1 MVPADK
7 EELRKLVTDATMETY
22 EDLSYQLIKYGKS
35 LDRETNGCYIT
46 NRTNKT

>member
-22 EDLSYQLIKYGKS
+22 EDLSYHKIS
-35 LDRETNGCYIT
+35 LLYQKWNPK
-46 NRTNKT
+46 N

>member
-22 EDLSYQLIKYGKS
+22 EDLSYQLIKSNMIQNS
-35 LDRETNGCYIT
+35 LNTR
-46 NRTNKT
+46 KTMR